1 MFTKLETKDMEEI
14 CNGIYKKLNKMS
26 KELKVRINKDVHNT
40 TVILKSGTFINK
52 IVRFLSLPSTRN
64 IVAWRSGKSH

>member
-26 KELKVRINKDVHNT
+26 KELKVRINENVHNT
-40 TVILKSGTFINK
+40 DIEIRYFNLNCSTPTFPATSIY
-52 IVRFLSLPSTRN
+52 S
-64 IVAWRSGKSH
+64 

>member
-26 KELKVRINKDVHNT
+26 KELKVRISKD
-40 TVILKSGTFINK
+40 LKIRTYW
-52 IVRFLSLPSTRN
+52 SL
-64 IVAWRSGKSH
+64 VL